1 MTAIPTEQLILLLNT
16 LLEAE
21 RAGAKVLAAFL
32 DEYSQE
38 SSAWQQLHAVQHDE
52 AHNCALL
59 MQALRSCGAQ
69 PSSATGDFLGKA
81 LAVQGRAERLTFL
94 NRGQG
99 WVARKIGEQLPY
111 IADGPVRQML
121 SEMHDS
127 HLVNIATCNDLVA
140 HLSGADL
147 S

>member
-1 MTAIPTEQLILLLNT
+1 MAEIVTQDLVALLNI

-32 DEYSQE
+32 DEYPRE
-38 SSAWQQLHAVQHDE
+38 SGPWQQLHAVQHDE

-59 MQALRSCGAQ
+59 MQALRSCGVQ
-69 PSSATGDFLGKA
+69 PSRATGDFLGKA
-81 LAVQGRAERLTFL
+81 LAVQGRAERLAFL

-99 WVARKIGEQLPY
+99 WVARKIAGQLPQ
-111 IADGPVRQML
+111 IAPGPVRQML

-127 HLVNIATCNDLVA
+127 HLVNIAACNDLVA
-140 HLSGADL
+140 SLTDAGLS
-147 S
+147 